1 MKISIR
7 LSNQSLAVLQIPAS
21 MYLRRWLYRKQC
33 DMRLIYNIFSKLWY
47 WQDERNRSAAVF
59 SLLAQRLFPLNLNIL
74 WNCRF
79 SKFFWN
85 HLNFLFFLYQKCAT
99 LPTVIVLK
107 KRKWI
112 LYPYSIFH
120 AKIWA
125 SFIFVLS
132 IIPLHNSL
140 TNFSDVNQ
148 VEQSTTCF
156 FAGL

>member
-1 MKISIR
+1 MNNITKIATQLLCI
-7 LSNQSLAVLQIPAS
+7 AS
-21 MYLRRWLYRKQC
+21 VDSTEKRVICVWYT
-33 DMRLIYNIFSKLWY
+33 IFSVSCDTGKMNETAPRQFLFCLFK
-47 WQDERNRSAAVF
+47 RT
-59 SLLAQRLFPLNLNIL
+59 FPLSLNIL

-85 HLNFLFFLYQKCAT
+85 HLNFLFFLYQKCAI
-99 LPTVIVLK
+99 LPAVIIRK